1 MFASSLF
8 WLALGQFTRAATL
21 ARVCP
26 LHAPQATSC
35 RAGKAPVHL
44 CPTSRGTPRLL
55 PQDFGQRVYP
65 RFGNLAIL
73 LCCHAADPDGP
84 NDFIVDDNGQATLSP
99 P

>member
-1 MFASSLF
+1 MFASLLF

-21 ARVCP
+21 TRVCP

-35 RAGKAPVHL
+35 RAGKAPAHL
-44 CPTSRGTPRLL
+44 CPTSSVTPCLL
-55 PQDFGQRVYP
+55 PQDFWQRVYP
-65 RFGNLAIL
+65 RLGNLAIL
-73 LCCHAADPDGP
+73 LRCHAADADGP